1 MSASPTRAILQA
13 LEGAMVTIIDIYSIS
28 LLLVSLTMF
37 VMRYLREEPPVMP
50 YLVIACTCAVGNF
63 LGEKGGGISAFMLLI
78 AATFLFMGCVF
89 YPHIRGQHPQKPD
102 PAKS

>member
-1 MSASPTRAILQA
+1 
-13 LEGAMVTIIDIYSIS
+13 MVSLIDIYSIA

-37 VMRYLREEPPVMP
+37 VIRYLREEPPVAP

-63 LGEKGGGISAFMLLI
+63 LGSAGGGLGAFMLLI

-89 YPHIRGQHPQKPD
+89 YPHLR
-102 PAKS
+102 KSTQADAQAADR

>member
-1 MSASPTRAILQA
+1 
-13 LEGAMVTIIDIYSIS
+13 MVSIIDIYSIS

-37 VMRYLREEPPVMP
+37 VIRYLREEPPVMP

-63 LGEKGGGISAFMLLI
+63 LGEQGGGLGAFMLLI

-89 YPHIRGQHPQKPD
+89 YPRLRKLSQGK
-102 PAKS
+102 ATSVES

>member
-1 MSASPTRAILQA
+1 
-13 LEGAMVTIIDIYSIS
+13 MVTAIDVYSIS

-37 VMRYLREEPPVMP
+37 VIRYLREEPPVMP

-63 LGEKGGGISAFMLLI
+63 LGDQGGGLGAFMLLI

-89 YPHIRGQHPQKPD
+89 YPRIRSLREQRSD
-102 PAKS
+102 PA

>member
-1 MSASPTRAILQA
+1 MDTAI
-13 LEGAMVTIIDIYSIS
+13 GVYSIS

-37 VMRYLREEPPVMP
+37 VIRYLREEPPVLP

-63 LGEKGGGISAFMLLI
+63 LGDSGGGLGAFMLLV

-89 YPHIRGQHPQKPD
+89 YPHVRTLHQRKQSD
-102 PAKS
+102 AA

>member
-1 MSASPTRAILQA
+1 MVAAID
-13 LEGAMVTIIDIYSIS
+13 VYSIS

-37 VMRYLREEPPVMP
+37 VVRYLREEPPVMP

-63 LGEKGGGISAFMLLI
+63 LGEQGGGLGAYMLLI

-89 YPHIRGQHPQKPD
+89 YPHFRGQRREKTD
-102 PAKS
+102 AV